1 MQVDDSKHAG
11 ESMQERAS
19 MSTHDGWGLNE
30 FQVSFRSLLKYAP
43 WFNKVYVLVN
53 GPAHPPTWAANE
65 TRLVMVDRC
74 TLFPRGSGDCPTY
87 NSYACNSVAH
97 LIPGLKEHF
106 VYMEDDY
113 YFVRPVNSSQFFSPV
128 GTPLVDF
135 SLNTDSFEE
144 VYGARADLSGPDMPP
159 EHLPLHMI
167 NDDTIGQHASHSPMP
182 MRVSFLKSMESKFS
196 DWFAFLR
203 SHRHRFQCCDVS
215 KRVNG
220 WREDYKLVYYWM
232 LFANK
237 AGEQRPGCR
246 GTPCKCDE
254 PLCVVDCLRDP
265 NTMVINFN
273 DQSVENWR
281 IVHDLVVQR
290 MESFIVPSW
299 FSSWRV
305 WPQSSRFQLWQ
316 HLLAS
321 PILMATPLG
330 KSNAFQ
336 WQLLLG
342 QSNASWVSEQ
352 WRLQQGESSAL
363 APSARRVLSIGVLSI
378 GVFSTVV
385 LSIGVF
391 SKESHPKWPFKGSDA
406 TQFS

>member
-1 MQVDDSKHAG
+1 MAMLRIAAIVLVVSTALALQQTNLRRVVAGNYKDTQLQSTAAAVGSQHLIDAVYCWAGESMQVDDSAHAG
-11 ESMQERAS
+11 ESMQERALD
-19 MSTHDGWGLNE
+19 MSIHAGWGFNE

-53 GPAHPPTWAANE
+53 GPAHPPAWAANE

-74 TLFPRGSGDCPTY
+74 TLFPRGSGDCPTN

-106 VYMEDDY
+106 VFMEDDY

-135 SLNTDSFEE
+135 SLNTGSFEE

-167 NDDTIGQHASHSPMP
+167 NDDTIGQHAAHSPMP
-182 MRVSFLKSMESKFS
+182 IRVSFLKSMESKFS

-203 SHRHRFQCCDVS
+203 SHRNRFIS
-215 KRVNG
+215 LHT
-220 WREDYKLVYYWM
+220 EDYQLVYYWM

-254 PLCVVDCLRDP
+254 TLCVVDCLLDP

-305 WPQSSRFQLWQ
+305 WSQSSRFQLWQ
-316 HLLAS
+316 HLLA
-321 PILMATPLG
+321 TPVP
-330 KSNAFQ
+330 F
-336 WQLLLG
+336 WFI
-342 QSNASWVSEQ
+342 V
-352 WRLQQGESSAL
+352 
-363 APSARRVLSIGVLSI
+363 
-378 GVFSTVV
+378 STVV
-385 LSIGVF
+385 LSIVVF
-391 SKESHPKWPFKGSDA
+391 SKESHPK
-406 TQFS
+406 